1 MSWPILLRF
10 TTDAG
15 GVSAGRAR
23 MNGLTRLAGGF
34 LKVMGASLTLAG
46 LAVARNS
53 QMSRSFRT

>member
-1 MSWPILLRF
+1 
-10 TTDAG
+10 
-15 GVSAGRAR
+15 